1 MRNYE
6 EIIENQIGDNP
17 ENWLEEDVVNSDDL
31 YPYTMPELEDLA
43 KSNIQSYYYGY
54 YIKWNVSENFR
65 YVSSKI
71 NFKTAA
77 RGRTYG
83 TYTNFDSLDD
93 YMDDMYYYMNYIK
106 FGYGRCIRDLS
117 RHIQKGEISRKEALA
132 IARKYDGEF
141 PEDSI
146 KHILNYLE
154 ISKESLLE
162 IIDSHRTPKVWEKNG
177 KKWINKL
184 EKHLE

>member
-1 MRNYE
+1 
-6 EIIENQIGDNP
+6 
-17 ENWLEEDVVNSDDL
+17 
-31 YPYTMPELEDLA
+31 MPELEDLA

-117 RHIQKGEISRKEALA
+117 RHIQKGEISRKDALE
-132 IARKYDGEF
+132 IARKYDGESQKTRF
-141 PEDSI
+141 
-146 KHILNYLE
+146 L
-154 ISKESLLE
+154 ISL
-162 IIDSHRTPKVWEKNG
+162 II
-177 KKWINKL
+177 
-184 EKHLE
+184 